1 MSNVPDSTLMNK
13 PHIQQLV
20 QAKKKQLHA
29 FFSHE
34 FIRFLITGG
43 IAACVNF
50 LSRIFYNQYVSFSSA
65 VFIAYL
71 TGMATAFFLKKQFV
85 FVDSQNSLRRSAFF
99 FVLVNMFALAQTWLV
114 SMGMRYYGLPALGVE
129 HFVPEIASAIGI
141 AFPVYSSF
149 MGHKYLS
156 FKK

>member
-13 PHIQQLV
+13 QYIQQLV
-20 QAKKKQLHA
+20 QAKIKQLHA

-34 FIRFLITGG
+34 FMRFLITGG

-85 FVDSQNSLRRSAFF
+85 FVGSQNSLRRSAFF
-99 FVLVNMFALAQTWLV
+99 LSSSICLRLLKP
-114 SMGMRYYGLPALGVE
+114 GL
-129 HFVPEIASAIGI
+129 
-141 AFPVYSSF
+141 
-149 MGHKYLS
+149 
-156 FKK
+156 